1 MPLKSDANPF
11 QATSGPHPMRKPSA
25 GRHRPVHSLQAVI
38 SPVSEMLPRDFDAIP
53 EAEDELRREVM
64 AGHLFGGE
72 PFTGKPRS

>member
-25 GRHRPVHSLQAVI
+25 GKPASCPGYLIQKADPVILHA
-38 SPVSEMLPRDFDAIP
+38 DFDAIP

-64 AGHLFGGE
+64 AGHLFAGD